1 MAGKTK
7 PFVPM
12 LISFNEEGYQI
23 AQKQAEEK
31 LMVLDEGAVWVN
43 NQFCLEDSPINMRR
57 FHNDMVE
64 HFKDI
69 VLHYNKDKNQLGLSA
84 TKLIEVKEIPIMG
97 LLSIKER
104 YEKLSVGSEV
114 TFTGNVPS
122 IQVIKK
128 DFQVWSSQERQ
139 NKKIIMGN
147 QMIKAINDLKDSM
160 KLNVYPMDIQRATK
174 GFIRYDIRGQ
184 KYILNPEYIL
194 A

>member
-69 VLHYNKDKNQLGLSA
+69 VLHYYKDKNQLGLSA

-104 YEKLSVGSEV
+104 YEKVLESV
-114 TFTGNVPS
+114 
-122 IQVIKK
+122 
-128 DFQVWSSQERQ
+128 
-139 NKKIIMGN
+139 
-147 QMIKAINDLKDSM
+147 KAEKYAYDNDLTFKTQREAQDFIDNFNPSAETVDSSA
-160 KLNVYPMDIQRATK
+160 PASQATLDELEK
-174 GFIRYDIRGQ
+174 KRQLRSKRTGM
-184 KYILNPEYIL
+184 
-194 A
+194 